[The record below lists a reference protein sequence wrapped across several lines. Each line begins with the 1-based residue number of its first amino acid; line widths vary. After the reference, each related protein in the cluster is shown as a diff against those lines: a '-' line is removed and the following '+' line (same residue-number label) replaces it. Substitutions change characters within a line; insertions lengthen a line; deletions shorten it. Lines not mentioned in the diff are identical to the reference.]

1 MFSDVQ
7 THKHPSSGVLTT
19 VKVEKGLA
27 VWSQIYKANP
37 ASKILIFAILDPWDI
52 LWTICNTIW
61 AYFEKNNSF
70 PASKV
75 DKIVTVNVKMFVY
88 PKMHNLTDHEV
99 NPDSKILIFAILD
112 PWGVW

>member
-75 DKIVTVNVKMFVY
+75 DKIVTGNVKIVAF
-88 PKMHNLTDHEV
+88 PSMHNLTDYEV
-99 NPDSKILIFAILD
+99 NPEPKIPIFKILDAQE
-112 PWGVW
+112 VY